1 MNRIDRAVRNYK
13 QMMTN
18 AKVEP
23 LRKAGIANSDLMAL
37 RGRQRQKVAEEAKRQ
52 KQIEWVQ
59 SLKTAQGPASPLRT
73 RDKRF
78 NSYFSKRLF
87 PERHIFAVLDGQSL
101 SDIDKELKFAYIE
114 VNTRLCKTI
123 PQKIWDSQ
131 QAQSKD
137 LYHRVDLAKPSDLM
151 MKQLILEII
160 DEVNTKNK
168 LDKDPMAYAWL
179 LDGTRIK
186 SLMDIH

>member
-1 MNRIDRAVRNYK
+1 
-13 QMMTN
+13 MTN

-23 LRKAGIANSDLMAL
+23 LRKAGLANSDLMAL
-37 RGRQRQKVAEEAKRQ
+37 RGRQRQKIAEETKRQ

-78 NSYFSKRLF
+78 QSYFSKRLF
-87 PERHIFAVLDGQSL
+87 PERHIFAVLDGQNL
-101 SDIDKELKFAYIE
+101 SDIEKEMKFAYIE

-151 MKQLILEII
+151 MKQIILEII